1 MRRNKKKIIAM
12 LLFIFMSLFMFAFAN
27 PDGEIELEQLKPTI
41 TIDENNIYEIEVF
54 SEIPEFK
61 ANALDAFGNDLDV
74 EIDHDINNEIVGK
87 YKVTF
92 TAIDSYDNKDEIE
105 RDFSVVDTTRPV
117 IRLIGNA
124 NYKRLAVYESYTDEG
139 ANVTDNYDPD
149 IRINGVVRGNTEL
162 PGTYT
167 LRYNHT
173 DANDNRA
180 IERVRSIK
188 ILDWY
193 EDEDGD
199 GYSNLE
205 EYNEDTDYD
214 DPLDYPDYDK
224 VPSITLNESNI
235 YSIEVYT
242 DIPEFKATAT
252 DVADGDVPVIITHNI
267 NKDVIGTYQVT
278 FKATDSLDNTVQ
290 IVRDFKVTK
299 IKLTVKADDKTSIYG
314 NSLEWL
320 THSVISGVLH
330 GTDSLNIG
338 LSKPSGLDVGTYPIT
353 ITESAENPNYD
364 ITLVNGTYTITP
376 KELTEADLGE
386 FSFIDKTVKYN
397 GEVHKIEVEGLPSWA
412 SVSYDNNER
421 TSVGTLVVIATITG
435 NSNYSGTIE
444 KTATLTITQAKLV
457 LMAHP
462 VIAQYKDEIKPLN
475 YSVLG
480 VVYGSD
486 NLNVVLSTTA
496 TPT

>member
-92 TAIDSYDNKDEIE
+92 TAIDSYDNKEEIE
-105 RDFSVVDTTRPV
+105 RDFSVVDTTRPL
-117 IRLIGNA
+117 ITLIGRA
-124 NYKRLAVYESYTDEG
+124 SYKRLAVYESYTDEG

-173 DANDNRA
+173 DENDNRA

-205 EYNEDTDYD
+205 EYN
-214 DPLDYPDYDK
+214 
-224 VPSITLNESNI
+224 
-235 YSIEVYT
+235 
-242 DIPEFKATAT
+242 
-252 DVADGDVPVIITHNI
+252 
-267 NKDVIGTYQVT
+267 
-278 FKATDSLDNTVQ
+278 
-290 IVRDFKVTK
+290 
-299 IKLTVKADDKTSIYG
+299 
-314 NSLEWL
+314 
-320 THSVISGVLH
+320 
-330 GTDSLNIG
+330 
-338 LSKPSGLDVGTYPIT
+338 
-353 ITESAENPNYD
+353 
-364 ITLVNGTYTITP
+364 
-376 KELTEADLGE
+376 
-386 FSFIDKTVKYN
+386 
-397 GEVHKIEVEGLPSWA
+397 
-412 SVSYDNNER
+412 
-421 TSVGTLVVIATITG
+421 
-435 NSNYSGTIE
+435 
-444 KTATLTITQAKLV
+444 
-457 LMAHP
+457 
-462 VIAQYKDEIKPLN
+462 
-475 YSVLG
+475 
-480 VVYGSD
+480 
-486 NLNVVLSTTA
+486 
-496 TPT
+496 